1 MERRARAS
9 SSEIQVLVITPPGV
23 VGYRELGKEF
33 KT

>member
-9 SSEIQVLVITPPGV
+9 FSEIQVLVITSPGV
-23 VGYRELGKEF
+23 VGYRELGKAF